1 LTDHVLHRQSVPRM
15 VGWFAHHPRDN
26 VDLNRKSVLQ
36 LPVPVT
42 GLEAMFD
49 GLNRNAMARGKSCD
63 VRQELMN

>member
-1 LTDHVLHRQSVPRM
+1 M